1 MNNKDILN
9 LTLGQ
14 IFAALAAGM
23 NEGGNTPSDTCTPV
37 AETTVVTPVKE
48 AKAKAKKAEVK
59 KEEPV
64 AEGDDLCLEETPA
77 TEATEITVAPEGD
90 DDDLLGEL
98 GEAEKPKPI
107 TVDALR
113 AQAVVAIKKDGA
125 NKAKISAILK
135 KVGVEAITNV
145 PPARFEAV
153 MKAFK
158 TLSE

>member
-14 IFAALAAGM
+14 IFAAIAAGL
-23 NEGGNTPSDTCTPV
+23 NQDVNTPAV
-37 AETTVVTPVKE
+37 AETPVVEATVIPPVRGAKG
-48 AKAKAKKAEVK
+48 KAKK
-59 KEEPV
+59 KEEP
-64 AEGDDLCLEETPA
+64 AEPVDSDDLSLDETPA
-77 TEATEITVAPEGD
+77 AVAIVASEADE
-90 DDDLLGEL
+90 DDLLSDL
-98 GEAEKPKPI
+98 GEVENPKAI
-107 TVDALR
+107 TVENLR

-125 NKAKISAILK
+125 NKAKIAAILK
-135 KVGVEAITNV
+135 KVGVDAITNV